1 MHDNQHA
8 SGWMPALAQPVILLR
23 IAMQKFHIQGHV
35 FFITTVV
42 HGRLRLFTQPSFVIP
57 LYDSLIYYRA
67 KLNIKL
73 LGYVFMPD
81 HIHLAL
87 WPAESNS
94 MTDFMRDFKEFTAK
108 RIVRQAEVEN
118 CTSWLAAFRQAGE
131 ETGRAIHKVWQ
142 DDFFER
148 NIYTE
153 DFLRQKLKYM
163 HDNPVRAGIVPASVN
178 YAYSSARN
186 CECDDNTRINVDR
199 DWN

>member
-1 MHDNQHA
+1 M
-8 SGWMPALAQPVILLR
+8 
-23 IAMQKFHIQGHV
+23 AMQKFHIQGHV

-42 HGRLRLFTQPSFVIP
+42 YGRLRIFTRPSFIIP
-57 LYDSLIYYRA
+57 LYDSLGFYHH

-87 WPAESNS
+87 WPAQASNV
-94 MTDFMRDFKEFTAK
+94 TDFMRDFKEFTAK
-108 RIVRQAEVEN
+108 RIVRQAEAEG
-118 CTSWLAAFRQAGE
+118 CGSLLAAFKQAGAD
-131 ETGRAIHKVWQ
+131 TGRAVHKVWQ
-142 DDFFER
+142 DDFWER

-163 HDNPVRAGIVPASVN
+163 HDNPVRAGIVDVAVE

-186 CECDDNTRINVDR
+186 YECDDDTLIVVDR
-199 DWN
+199 DWNY